1 MKSTENFSIVSNG
14 YSVDVELNI
23 MVVHTNVLQFNI
35 RTMTDGRMIGSH
47 STHYNMNDNSISFF
61 SQLSNEIKHL
71 RLTKFMT
78 KEEIEKSLGKII
90 EDTSAE
96 KEAYNVHNLIV
107 KHFTLECS
115 SIQQT
120 LESMTIPVIGD
131 IQGSDFKLIQDLLGH
146 RLQGLLKTIQ

>member
-1 MKSTENFSIVSNG
+1 MKSTDNFSIVSNG

-107 KHFTLECS
+107 KHFTLDCS

-131 IQGSDFKLIQDLLGH
+131 INSIKFKLIH
-146 RLQGLLKTIQ
+146 EMICVRLEFLLKTIK